1 VVKNGHLVGVLTE
14 SQLMAITGQLL
25 EEKLRE

>member
-1 VVKNGHLVGVLTE
+1 VVKDDHLVGVLTE
-14 SQLMAITGQLL
+14 SHLMFIAGQLL